1 MQKFVTEIFKAK
13 IGWLHELMND
23 IFKFIENLY
32 SPQINS
38 QFKPE
43 DPTSKFS
50 IET

>member
-13 IGWLHELMND
+13 IGWLNELMN

>member
-1 MQKFVTEIFKAK
+1 MQKFVTEIFKVK
-13 IGWLHELMND
+13 IGWLQELMND

-32 SPQINS
+32 SPRINS